1 MDTIADWRNIVL
13 MHNSSQIDLW
23 LSTGSAAT
31 YCRCGGIFYVDF
43 VYNLLLFPVVIK
55 FKNWLGFGK
64 AITISLSGPLF
75 CGHSV
80 DMWKRMYWRVYWESL
95 ATGNN
100 RVSVCNKLFNV
111 NIVMLVVSFIL
122 LLIFS
127 SRHLYHIL
135 VFVRFDCIL
144 VNRLQVWWWWIVA
157 MYWHEI
163 GYTSHLIWIS
173 FL

>member
-1 MDTIADWRNIVL
+1 MRLNFEILMDTIADWRNIVL

-55 FKNWLGFGK
+55 FKNWLGFDK

-80 DMWKRMYWRVYWESL
+80 DMWKRMYCRVYWESL
-95 ATGNN
+95 ATGNK

-122 LLIFS
+122 LLIF
-127 SRHLYHIL
+127 LLHIFTTFL
-135 VFVRFDCIL
+135 CLSDVIAFL
-144 VNRLQVWWWWIVA
+144 ST
-157 MYWHEI
+157 
-163 GYTSHLIWIS
+163 GYRCDGEVLLCTGMR
-173 FL
+173 